1 MISRVFLLAVTL
13 LISFKSYSLE
23 DMYFSVPV
31 FPPYTQLDSDA
42 LPSGIGTDAV
52 KQVLDSMGVNYTI
65 TISSNHGRALQEVRK
80 QHSDGFFMAS
90 QNSERDKYAEFSEP
104 LMSNRWVWVIRQ
116 ENAHNFNPS
125 DQLFKNQ
132 STVASLLNTNTHH
145 WLKVSGYTSVYAA
158 TSVRGLKDKLDS
170 GAITAILIA
179 EMTFLDTVSEIRDYE
194 IILEEEKEFGLY
206 ISKYF
211 LSDNPGFMYKL
222 NKAIRTYREQ

>member
-206 ISKYF
+206 ISKHF
-211 LSDNPGFMYKL
+211 LSDNPDFMFKL

>member
-206 ISKYF
+206 ISKHF

>member
-145 WLKVSGYTSVYAA
+145 WLKVSGYTSVYVA

-206 ISKYF
+206 ISKHF
-211 LSDNPGFMYKL
+211 LSDNPDFMFKL